1 MIDRLHPP
9 RRRQLLRSPWA
20 ASLLTASLLLGG
32 CNDGDR
38 VEASSTT
45 STTRATTSTTTP
57 EVVVTTTTQPERH
70 DLTSCFV
77 DEAMD
82 QLHLQSALP
91 SKQPVPVALGFTYL
105 RNETRRG
112 VAGVTEVT
120 NPLVSDCLLEDGRSI
135 YVLSALGFLGTSAVQ
150 SWPTESVG
158 LTQDGPLQLVDHE
171 PAQTREGYLFADP
184 AQLPDLAGA
193 DRSLPDPFTT
203 SMLVTVDAAPLPVQ
217 DPSIPSHDQH
227 GLIAQDA
234 GGSSIEIA
242 RATFHPG
249 VSASTMASLYALG
262 GQTKF
267 VGA

>member
-1 MIDRLHPP
+1 MIERVHPP
-9 RRRQLLRSPWA
+9 RRFGRQAWA
-20 ASLLTASLLLGG
+20 VGLLTGSLLLGG
-32 CNDGDR
+32 CSDGDR

-57 EVVVTTTTQPERH
+57 EMVATTTTQPERH

-77 DEAMD
+77 DVAMD

-91 SKQPVPVALGFTYL
+91 NKQPLPVALGVTYL

-112 VAGVTEVT
+112 VAGVTEVI
-120 NPLVSDCLLEDGRSI
+120 NPLVTDCLLEDGRSI

-150 SWPTESVG
+150 SWPKESVG
-158 LTQDGPLQLVDHE
+158 LTQKGPLQLVDHDS
-171 PAQTREGYLFADP
+171 AQVREGYLFADP
-184 AQLPDLAGA
+184 AQVPGLAGA
-193 DRSLPDPFTT
+193 NRSLPDPFTT
-203 SMLVTVDAAPLPVQ
+203 SLLVTVDSAPLRVQ

-242 RATFHPG
+242 RATFHPS
-249 VSASTMASLYALG
+249 VSASTMASLYDLSD
-262 GQTKF
+262 QTKLI
-267 VGA
+267 GA